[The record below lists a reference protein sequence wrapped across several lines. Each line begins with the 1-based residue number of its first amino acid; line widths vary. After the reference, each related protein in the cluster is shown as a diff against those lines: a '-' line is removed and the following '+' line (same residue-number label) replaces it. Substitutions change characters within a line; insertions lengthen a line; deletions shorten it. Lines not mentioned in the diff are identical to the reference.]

1 MNRLLHKVYRY
12 RKFILTF
19 IIILTFI
26 LGRRLLL
33 PLVDTEKVLS
43 ANEGFLVTDY
53 STTSLFSLGLGPWM
67 YATILMSLF
76 TIRKT
81 RAVSPQMMNA
91 RKNGLQLLIAT
102 IQGLGLAIS
111 LPYQEGLGHTTPMIF
126 MVTLMTIAG
135 SFVVGWLID
144 TNAAYGI
151 GGSALIVLVNIIL
164 GQFSTFPVV
173 WDLMGT
179 YLTPYLWFWLFWILL
194 TIYIIVVFEK
204 AEYRVPVQRVSI
216 KNHLA
221 EEAYMPIKLFISGGM
236 PFMYAFTLL
245 GFPPY
250 LFLFLSFIFPQF
262 GDTFSGWN
270 KFFSMMEWEGIIVY
284 LIILYVLTISFA
296 FINLNPRDKA
306 DEMRQSGDFISG
318 VRPGKETVNYLSRI
332 VGCLGHFNAIY
343 LIIMS
348 GIPLFIAM
356 IHPELRAIAGLPGVI
371 MMTAGIILGILLEFK
386 IMLLK
391 KRYRPLFDSGEEG

>member
-1 MNRLLHKVYRY
+1 MHKFYRY
-12 RKFILTF
+12 KKFILTLT
-19 IIILTFI
+19 IILVFI

-43 ANEGFLVTDY
+43 ANQGFIVTDY
-53 STTSLFSLGLGPWM
+53 STTSLFVLGLGPWM

-76 TIRKT
+76 NIRKAK
-81 RAVSPQMMNA
+81 AVSPQVINA

-111 LPYQEGLGHTTPMIF
+111 FSYQEGGGNTTLMIF
-126 MVTLMTIAG
+126 MVTLITVAG
-135 SFVVGWLID
+135 AFVVGWLID

-164 GQFSTFPVV
+164 GQFSTFPIVL
-173 WDLMGT
+173 DLIGT
-179 YLTPYLWFWLFWILL
+179 YLTPYLWFWFFWILL
-194 TIYIIVVFEK
+194 TIYLIVVFEK
-204 AEYRVPVQRVSI
+204 AEYRIPVQRVSI

-221 EEAYMPIKLFISGGM
+221 DEAYMPIKLFISGGM

-250 LFLFLSFIFPQF
+250 LLLFLSFLFPQF
-262 GDTFSGWN
+262 KSTLSGWTR
-270 KFFSMMEWEGIIVY
+270 FFSIMEWEGIIVY
-284 LIILYVLTISFA
+284 LVILYVLTISFA
-296 FINLNPRDKA
+296 YINLSPRDKA
-306 DEMRQSGDFISG
+306 DEMRQSGDFISE
-318 VRPGKETVNYLSRI
+318 VRPGKETVDYLSHV

-391 KRYRPLFDSGEEG
+391 KRYRPLFDSSEEG

>member
-1 MNRLLHKVYRY
+1 MNRLTHKFYRY
-12 RKFILTF
+12 KKFILTLT
-19 IIILTFI
+19 IILVFI

-43 ANEGFLVTDY
+43 ANQGFIVTDY
-53 STTSLFSLGLGPWM
+53 STTSLFVLGLGPWM

-76 TIRKT
+76 NIRKAK
-81 RAVSPQMMNA
+81 AVSPQVINA

-111 LPYQEGLGHTTPMIF
+111 FSYQEGGGNTTLMIF
-126 MVTLMTIAG
+126 MVTLITVAG
-135 SFVVGWLID
+135 AFVVGWLID

-164 GQFSTFPVV
+164 GQFATFPIVL
-173 WDLMGT
+173 DLIGT
-179 YLTPYLWFWLFWILL
+179 YLTPYLWFWFFWILL
-194 TIYIIVVFEK
+194 TIYIIVIFEK
-204 AEYRVPVQRVSI
+204 AEYRIPVQRVSI

-221 EEAYMPIKLFISGGM
+221 DEAYMPIKLFISGGM

-250 LFLFLSFIFPQF
+250 LLLFLSFLFPQF
-262 GDTFSGWN
+262 KSTLSGWTR
-270 KFFSMMEWEGIIVY
+270 FFSIMEWEGIIVY
-284 LIILYVLTISFA
+284 LVILYVLTISFA
-296 FINLNPRDKA
+296 YINLSPRDKA
-306 DEMRQSGDFISG
+306 DEMRQSGDFISEA
-318 VRPGKETVNYLSRI
+318 RPGKETVDYLSHV

-391 KRYRPLFDSGEEG
+391 KRYRPLFDSSEEG

>member
-19 IIILTFI
+19 TIILTFI

-33 PLVDTEKVLS
+33 PLVDMEKVLS

-81 RAVSPQMMNA
+81 KAVSPQVMNA

-102 IQGLGLAIS
+102 IQGLGLAVT
-111 LPYQEGLGHTTPMIF
+111 LPYQEGMGNTTLMIF
-126 MVTLMTIAG
+126 MVTLITIAG
-135 SFVVGWLID
+135 SFAVGWLID

-164 GQFSTFPVV
+164 GQFSTLPTVV
-173 WDLMGT
+173 DLIGT
-179 YLTPYLWFWLFWILL
+179 YLTPYLWFWFFWILL

-221 EEAYMPIKLFISGGM
+221 DEAYMPIKLFISGGM

-250 LFLFLSFIFPQF
+250 LLLFLSFLFPQF
-262 GDTFSGWN
+262 KSTLSGWT

-284 LIILYVLTISFA
+284 LIILYVLTLTFA
-296 FINLNPRDKA
+296 YINLSPRDKA

-318 VRPGKETVNYLSRI
+318 VRPGKETVDYLSHI

-348 GIPLFIAM
+348 GIPLVIAM

>member
-1 MNRLLHKVYRY
+1 MNRLIHKFYRY
-12 RKFILTF
+12 KKFILTLT
-19 IIILTFI
+19 IILVFI

-43 ANEGFLVTDY
+43 ANQGFIVTDY
-53 STTSLFSLGLGPWM
+53 STTSLFVLGLGPWM

-76 TIRKT
+76 NIRKAK
-81 RAVSPQMMNA
+81 AVSPQVINA

-111 LPYQEGLGHTTPMIF
+111 FSYQEGGGNTTLMIF
-126 MVTLMTIAG
+126 MVTLITVAG
-135 SFVVGWLID
+135 AFVVGWLID

-164 GQFSTFPVV
+164 GQFATFPVV
-173 WDLMGT
+173 LDLIGT
-179 YLTPYLWFWLFWILL
+179 YLTPYLWFWFFWILL
-194 TIYIIVVFEK
+194 TIYIIVIFEK
-204 AEYRVPVQRVSI
+204 AEYRIPVQRVSI

-221 EEAYMPIKLFISGGM
+221 DEAYMPIKLFISGGM

-250 LFLFLSFIFPQF
+250 LLLFLSFLFPQF
-262 GDTFSGWN
+262 KSTLSGWTR
-270 KFFSMMEWEGIIVY
+270 FFSIMEWEGIIVY
-284 LIILYVLTISFA
+284 LVILYILTISFA
-296 FINLNPRDKA
+296 YINLSPRDKA
-306 DEMRQSGDFISG
+306 DEMRQSGDFISE
-318 VRPGKETVNYLSRI
+318 VRPGKETVDYLSHV

-371 MMTAGIILGILLEFK
+371 MMTAGIVLGILLEFK

-391 KRYRPLFDSGEEG
+391 KRYRPLFDSSEEG

>member
-12 RKFILTF
+12 RKCILTF
-19 IIILTFI
+19 TIILTFI

-33 PLVDTEKVLS
+33 PLVDMEKVLS

-81 RAVSPQMMNA
+81 KAVSPQVMNA

-102 IQGLGLAIS
+102 IQGLGLAVT
-111 LPYQEGLGHTTPMIF
+111 LPYQEGMGNTTLMIF
-126 MVTLMTIAG
+126 MVTLITIAG

-164 GQFSTFPVV
+164 GQFSTLPTVV
-173 WDLMGT
+173 DLIGT
-179 YLTPYLWFWLFWILL
+179 YLTPYLWFWFFWILL

-221 EEAYMPIKLFISGGM
+221 DEAYMPIKLFISGGM

-250 LFLFLSFIFPQF
+250 LLLFLSFLFPQF
-262 GDTFSGWN
+262 KSTLSGWT

-284 LIILYVLTISFA
+284 LIILYVLTLTFA
-296 FINLNPRDKA
+296 YINLSPRDKA

-318 VRPGKETVNYLSRI
+318 VRPGKETVDYLSHI

-348 GIPLFIAM
+348 GIPLVIAM

>member
-1 MNRLLHKVYRY
+1 MNRLIHKFHRY
-12 RKFILTF
+12 KKFILTF
-19 IIILTFI
+19 TIILVFI

-33 PLVDTEKVLS
+33 PLVDTEQVLS
-43 ANEGFLVTDY
+43 ANQGFIVTDY
-53 STTSLFSLGLGPWM
+53 STTSLFVLGLGPWM

-76 TIRKT
+76 NIRKAK
-81 RAVSPQMMNA
+81 AVSPQEMNA
-91 RKNGLQLLIAT
+91 RKNALQLLIAT

-111 LPYQEGLGHTTPMIF
+111 FSYQEGGGNTTLMIF
-126 MVTLMTIAG
+126 MVTLITVAG
-135 SFVVGWLID
+135 AFVVGWLID

-164 GQFSTFPVV
+164 GQFSTFPIVL
-173 WDLMGT
+173 DLIGT
-179 YLTPYLWFWLFWILL
+179 YLTPYLWFWFFWILL
-194 TIYIIVVFEK
+194 TIYIIVIFEK
-204 AEYRVPVQRVSI
+204 AEYRIPVQRVSI

-221 EEAYMPIKLFISGGM
+221 DEAYMPIKLFISGGM

-250 LFLFLSFIFPQF
+250 LLLFLSFLFPQF
-262 GDTFSGWN
+262 KSTLSGWTR
-270 KFFSMMEWEGIIVY
+270 FFSIMEWEGIIVY
-284 LIILYVLTISFA
+284 LVILYVLTISFA
-296 FINLNPRDKA
+296 YINLSPRDKA

-318 VRPGKETVNYLSRI
+318 VRPGKETVDYLSHV

-391 KRYRPLFDSGEEG
+391 KRYRPLFDSSEEG